1 MRLLIRRLR
10 SWEEM
15 RIGGTESSFEEGEK
29 SEGKKLGNSVPDR
42 MSSVGDARRR
52 LNCVERVG
60 MKGRNSGKD
69 RK

>member
-1 MRLLIRRLR
+1 MG
-10 SWEEM
+10 
-15 RIGGTESSFEEGEK
+15 IGGRESSFEEEGR
-29 SEGKKLGNSVPDR
+29 SEGKKLGTSVPDW

-52 LNCVERVG
+52 LNCFERAG